1 MGAAGRGE
9 AAEHFPEVELAIAD
23 DDPGI
28 HQDILIVYG
37 DHMWYLDSLEGNQ
50 DAGEPI

>member
-1 MGAAGRGE
+1 MGAAGCGE
-9 AAEHFPEVELAIAD
+9 AAEHFPELELAIAD

-28 HQDILIVYG
+28 HQD
-37 DHMWYLDSLEGNQ
+37 HMCHLDSLEGNQ

>member
-9 AAEHFPEVELAIAD
+9 AAEHFPELELAIAD

-28 HQDILIVYG
+28 HQDILIVSR
-37 DHMWYLDSLEGNQ
+37 DHMCHLDSLEGNQ